1 LLLLPETCNTIY
13 LKSFLGGLAGLIVVA
28 VISAV
33 ILMIDSLS
41 SSSQNNNVS
50 FDWLA
55 IVQNDWFASLL
66 IAAIAF
72 ALGFLWQY
80 LKSSKRVSR

>member
-1 LLLLPETCNTIY
+1 MIY
-13 LKSFLGGLAGLIVVA
+13 LKSLLGGLAGLIVAA
-28 VISAV
+28 VMSAV
-33 ILMIDSLS
+33 ILMIDSLNRS
-41 SSSQNNNVS
+41 SLNNSVS

-55 IVQNDWFASLL
+55 IVHNDWFASLL

-72 ALGFLWQY
+72 ALGFRWQY